1 MAMTGFN
8 PTEAQQQLQ
17 DFMEYGKKVYEKAA
31 NALNDLETNLYNNW
45 CSPKAVDFGHD
56 RIPRLACIEKDID
69 TLYNNMYKD
78 GVVGMDVEKVKL
90 ARDTYLAELESV
102 ETYMEDTP
110 MDIAFFDPDNE
121 LQTKFKAKINKIV
134 TYIKDTIAHCF
145 RDIDESID
153 SETNIVMTGQQSAAE
168 NLSA

>member
-31 NALNDLETNLYNNW
+31 NALNDLETNLCNNW

-56 RIPRLACIEKDID
+56 RISRLACIE
-69 TLYNNMYKD
+69 
-78 GVVGMDVEKVKL
+78 
-90 ARDTYLAELESV
+90 
-102 ETYMEDTP
+102 
-110 MDIAFFDPDNE
+110 
-121 LQTKFKAKINKIV
+121 
-134 TYIKDTIAHCF
+134 